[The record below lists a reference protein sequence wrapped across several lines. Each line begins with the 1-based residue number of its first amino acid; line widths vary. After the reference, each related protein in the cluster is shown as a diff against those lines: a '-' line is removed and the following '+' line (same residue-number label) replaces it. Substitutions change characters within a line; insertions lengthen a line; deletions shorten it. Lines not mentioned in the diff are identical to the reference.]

1 MRFGFALSMVV
12 FAVFAVSPG
21 LMPVV
26 GTSTA
31 QAQDVSYI
39 NTHRDWHAFQTTEN
53 GNRVCYIASQPTDE
67 EGDYSQR
74 GDVYVLVTHRP
85 YQDSRNEISFIT
97 GYTYQSD
104 SEVTVSVGDETF
116 TLFTHQDTAWAY
128 DAETDTRLVDAM
140 RAGLNMVVRGRSSR
154 GTLTTDTYSLL
165 GFTAALEEIDRAC
178 APT

>member
-1 MRFGFALSMVV
+1 MRFGFALSMVA
-12 FAVFAVSPG
+12 FAAFAFFSAPM
-21 LMPVV
+21 LVV
-26 GTSTA
+26 GSSPA
-31 QAQDVSYI
+31 LAQDVSYI
-39 NTHRDWHAFQTTEN
+39 NTHRDWHAFQTTED
-53 GNRVCYIASQPTDE
+53 GNRVCYIASQPTSE
-67 EGDYSQR
+67 EGDYTQR

-85 YQDSRNEISFIT
+85 YQDTRNEVSFIT

-104 SEVTVSVGDETF
+104 SEVTVSIGDQTF

-128 DAETDTRLVDAM
+128 DSETDNSLVSAM